1 MKSEEPIKNFKMKD
15 GDNTSAKEEDKPVYI
30 QEYMHQSQLE
40 LYLPPLSDAHLIVE
54 PTRDDIIIQ
63 DQEFY
68 VAITLSQLERSGI
81 QMPLL
86 VAKVTE
92 NDWRLRK

>member
-1 MKSEEPIKNFKMKD
+1 M
-15 GDNTSAKEEDKPVYI
+15 
-30 QEYMHQSQLE
+30 
-40 LYLPPLSDAHLIVE
+40 PPLSDAHLIVE

-86 VAKVTE
+86 VAKVTDS
-92 NDWRLRK
+92 DWRLRQ